1 MDRSFGESSIRDNG
15 FSGLTF
21 DPGAARVLTVGL
33 GTSDWFEDCVEELDV
48 CLGVDI
54 WPEAQPIIMR
64 STVDESAN
72 NSNFRKHTSRPFQ
85 LLISHEAT

>member
-1 MDRSFGESSIRDNG
+1 MDRSFGESSIRDDG
-15 FSGLTF
+15 FPGLTF

-33 GTSDWFEDCVEELDV
+33 GISDWVEDCVEELDV

-64 STVDESAN
+64 STVDESA
-72 NSNFRKHTSRPFQ
+72 SNKYLRKHTSRSFK
-85 LLISHEAT
+85 LLISHKAT